1 LLANTTWTLTREAV
15 LRVRFPGILLYD
27 GQGFMVAAA
36 VKVATLADLDGATI
50 CVEKGTTHQRNLE
63 AHFKE
68 NGRSVKP
75 LLLASAQK
83 AAAAL
88 FAGQCQAYTADS
100 GELAAMRLRAPG
112 GPGSF
117 VILPERISREPLS
130 PVVWGGDPEWA
141 TVIRWVLNI
150 LILGEEYGVTR
161 DNLDAVDQG
170 KQESLLRQN
179 PYEGEMIARSMGIET
194 TVGDPG
200 PAGGRQLWRGLRAQR
215 RARQSAQDR
224 ARSQPP
230 VDSRRT
236 PLFSTDR
243 LSDVRMTDFQIN
255 LTIAVFAAVILCI
268 AFDLVDMVVAALL
281 GVSTLI
287 VFGILEGSDLMP
299 IVHTAGGPLSLLFGG
314 MVVARVI
321 GKTGIFER
329 IGDLFLRATGGS
341 GRRLLLLIV
350 VLVAPLCA
358 VLPNA
363 TAVILVAP
371 IIVSV
376 CQALK
381 VDIVGPLIITAI
393 VSNAAGML
401 TLVGDPAT
409 FLVGSA
415 IGLSFLDYLRMVS
428 LGGVLAVL
436 AVVPL
441 LPLLLPKIWA
451 ARVILPPSVH
461 PLPSS
466 DPVSWYCRCSCCCSW

>member
-1 LLANTTWTLTREAV
+1 
-15 LRVRFPGILLYD
+15 
-27 GQGFMVAAA
+27 
-36 VKVATLADLDGATI
+36 
-50 CVEKGTTHQRNLE
+50 
-63 AHFKE
+63 
-68 NGRSVKP
+68 
-75 LLLASAQK
+75 
-83 AAAAL
+83 
-88 FAGQCQAYTADS
+88 
-100 GELAAMRLRAPG
+100 
-112 GPGSF
+112 
-117 VILPERISREPLS
+117 
-130 PVVWGGDPEWA
+130 
-141 TVIRWVLNI
+141 
-150 LILGEEYGVTR
+150 
-161 DNLDAVDQG
+161 
-170 KQESLLRQN
+170 
-179 PYEGEMIARSMGIET
+179 
-194 TVGDPG
+194 
-200 PAGGRQLWRGLRAQR
+200 
-215 RARQSAQDR
+215 
-224 ARSQPP
+224 
-230 VDSRRT
+230 
-236 PLFSTDR
+236 
-243 LSDVRMTDFQIN
+243 MTDFQIN

-329 IGDLFLRATGGS
+329 IGDLFLRATGGN

-376 CQALK
+376 CRALK

-451 ARVILPPSVH
+451 ARVILPKERPPVTIERPGFLVLSLLVLLLMVTLFMIGESLPTRIVPPQVAIIGAALALLVVYGVRIEPVGEVIRAVDWKTILFLGAIFTLVQAFIKTELLQGLSIQVYQWFGADLMPVAFVLLAGIGVLSSLLANIPVVAAALVMVTGYLVAAGAAPEVALAPGFVHWPTATLPVFVAMMFGGTLGGNATLIGASANVVAIGICASHGSRVSFMQFLRIGLPIAALQLSVGA
-461 PLPSS
+461 LYVLALAAIL
-466 DPVSWYCRCSCCCSW
+466 D